1 MVDPVPRASKE
12 HHSKMEKFLPPNM
25 LPDADFLRLMRSLN
39 YRQRMIVFDVL
50 SRVKT
55 SDIQFCTFISGGAGV
70 GKSHAI
76 TAIVQS
82 TLRYFNV
89 QPGRDLSQ
97 PPVIVMAFTGK
108 AAFNVLGMTIHH
120 TLRLLPNQ
128 RKYERLPD
136 LDAST
141 LNSLRQKLGGLKLLI
156 IDEISM
162 VSVRMLFDIDQ
173 RLRQITGV
181 DAPFGGI
188 VVIVVGHMRQLA
200 PIAAPYVFD
209 VPGHLPNGAV
219 VGNYLWQEN
228 FTFYELTEIMRQRGE
243 AEFCK
248 ALNNM
253 SEGKMDD
260 NDIALIKTRETSEI
274 IVPPDEAVWL
284 FKTNAE

>member
-1 MVDPVPRASKE
+1 
-12 HHSKMEKFLPPNM
+12 
-25 LPDADFLRLMRSLN
+25 
-39 YRQRMIVFDVL
+39 
-50 SRVKT
+50 
-55 SDIQFCTFISGGAGV
+55 
-70 GKSHAI
+70 
-76 TAIVQS
+76 
-82 TLRYFNV
+82 
-89 QPGRDLSQ
+89 
-97 PPVIVMAFTGK
+97 
-108 AAFNVLGMTIHH
+108 
-120 TLRLLPNQ
+120 
-128 RKYERLPD
+128 
-136 LDAST
+136 
-141 LNSLRQKLGGLKLLI
+141 
-156 IDEISM
+156 
-162 VSVRMLFDIDQ
+162 MLFDIDQ

-243 AEFCK
+243 AKFCK

-253 SEGKMDD
+253 SEGQMDD

-284 FKTNAE
+284 FKTNAECVAHNNIVHQKLGTEGALSTALDHIQGKQRIKK